1 MKRHLLASMI
11 LVGLAAAQPALSA
24 DLPRRAAPA
33 PYVPMM
39 AAYNWTGFY
48 IGGNL
53 GYGWGDVSH
62 DVTGIGRTQVFSP
75 AGALL
80 FDSGPVGG
88 SGFSNKANIDGF
100 VGGGQLGWN
109 WQTSNWV
116 WGIET
121 DIQATGQKG
130 DHSGT
135 VLVPGLAIREPLP
148 LPAQA
153 LFLAGQPQLNWFG
166 TLRGRVGILPTDR
179 WLLYVTGGLAYGDLE
194 SSIGPVSIS
203 KTKAGWVVGA
213 GVEAALWDRWTWK
226 VEYLYMDLG
235 GFDTSGI
242 AAGVTL
248 PGPGAGQTTVRSFAG
263 NGSTEFTNNIL
274 RVGLNYRF

>member
-75 AGALL
+75 AGALVS
-80 FDSGPVGG
+80 DSGPVGG

-135 VLVPGLAIREPLP
+135 VLVPGLAI
-148 LPAQA
+148 
-153 LFLAGQPQLNWFG
+153 
-166 TLRGRVGILPTDR
+166 
-179 WLLYVTGGLAYGDLE
+179 
-194 SSIGPVSIS
+194 
-203 KTKAGWVVGA
+203 
-213 GVEAALWDRWTWK
+213 
-226 VEYLYMDLG
+226 
-235 GFDTSGI
+235 
-242 AAGVTL
+242 
-248 PGPGAGQTTVRSFAG
+248 PGAAAAARSGLIPRRAAAVELVRHFARTRRH
-263 NGSTEFTNNIL
+263 SPD
-274 RVGLNYRF
+274 